1 MGIGIFGKGFG
12 LQLCA
17 SGIHACD
24 QGVGAWCMNKHE
36 ELMMQRMIDD
46 MNDLTGENLKLQEK
60 INQLHEINDDLY
72 MKYMKVSGL
81 LRLYENMER
90 KKRMEK

>member
-1 MGIGIFGKGFG
+1 MSNYKEQIMEK
-12 LQLCA
+12 Q
-17 SGIHACD
+17 
-24 QGVGAWCMNKHE
+24 
-36 ELMMQRMIDD
+36 IDD
-46 MNDLTGENLKLQEK
+46 LMAENLKLQEK

-90 KKRMEK
+90 KKRMERI

>member
-1 MGIGIFGKGFG
+1 
-12 LQLCA
+12 
-17 SGIHACD
+17 
-24 QGVGAWCMNKHE
+24 MNKHE

>member
-1 MGIGIFGKGFG
+1 
-12 LQLCA
+12 
-17 SGIHACD
+17 
-24 QGVGAWCMNKHE
+24 MNKHE

-46 MNDLTGENLKLQEK
+46 MNDLTAENLKLQEK